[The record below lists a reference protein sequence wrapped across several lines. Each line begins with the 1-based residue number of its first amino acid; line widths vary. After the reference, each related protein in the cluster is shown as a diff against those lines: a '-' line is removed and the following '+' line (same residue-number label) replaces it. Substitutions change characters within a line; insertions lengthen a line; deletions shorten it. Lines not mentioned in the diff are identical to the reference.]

1 MNETMKSIVGLL
13 EDGKPELQVAAAQV
27 LGELRPRDAAATE
40 ALADGIDRSPVL
52 GRFCLDALAKI
63 GSAAALR
70 ALAEA
75 VVEHEVLSEHAAQL
89 LGEIGAPAHGV
100 LAKIYPQAI
109 GEQRARILGVLAR
122 EWGKDSLNVF
132 AEALFTPDLTESA
145 AELLEAQADSFR
157 SEHAKMLRDALP
169 KDLAEALPPACVAQV
184 FGVLAKVD
192 PNGSKTLFLKHTE
205 PEVVAPVRAAALRGL
220 CGTKL
225 TQKQTMA
232 LMDALQD
239 KAQRNVHDAIRDVL
253 ASLPELPNG
262 IAPTLKRMLASRQ
275 PEQKLFAARM
285 LRTVGGTELAKT
297 FLKMLQHEDE
307 RFRAAARESL
317 ANNKQAV
324 EPLLKLLQS
333 TKDAELAQ
341 TCAQTLRKLSQYL
354 TPKLLKATAEKAVK
368 LLPNNP
374 RLGDLMLDLVLQA
387 GGDKVAPMLLEKA
400 VRLRRAKKQAE
411 ALHLL
416 AKLAAGEHGGD
427 EPHYQI
433 ALTKLLAEAEADET
447 EESPGNST
455 MGFFAVLIRNG
466 FPLFDRLKRES
477 VVKPDMLLR
486 VATHFASHVGVERRF
501 GTEILQHLAQRTKGR
516 AGDEAR
522 LALRTVGA

>member
-122 EWGKDSLNVF
+122 EWGKDSLSVF

-169 KDLAEALPPACVAQV
+169 KDFAETLPPACVAQV

-205 PEVVAPVRAAALRGL
+205 PAVVAPCEVALELNRRYPLMEKSRQYLTFLYGIFDLSTLVFRYVRAGHPGPIQITDGCALSHDRG
-220 CGTKL
+220 GGIPVGIAEDARYRDDVI
-225 TQKQTMA
+225 A
-232 LMDALQD
+232 LSPGDALVLYTD
-239 KAQRNVHDAIRDVL
+239 GVTETLNEDDEEFGLDRVLKTLSSAKGCGISQRL
-253 ASLPELPNG
+253 E
-262 IAPTLKRMLASRQ
+262 
-275 PEQKLFAARM
+275 
-285 LRTVGGTELAKT
+285 
-297 FLKMLQHEDE
+297 
-307 RFRAAARESL
+307 
-317 ANNKQAV
+317 
-324 EPLLKLLQS
+324 
-333 TKDAELAQ
+333 
-341 TCAQTLRKLSQYL
+341 TLRK
-354 TPKLLKATAEKAVK
+354 
-368 LLPNNP
+368 
-374 RLGDLMLDLVLQA
+374 RLEEFGK
-387 GGDKVAPMLLEKA
+387 GR
-400 VRLRRAKKQAE
+400 RLRDDVTMVGFG
-411 ALHLL
+411 LL
-416 AKLAAGEHGGD
+416 
-427 EPHYQI
+427 
-433 ALTKLLAEAEADET
+433 
-447 EESPGNST
+447 
-455 MGFFAVLIRNG
+455 
-466 FPLFDRLKRES
+466 
-477 VVKPDMLLR
+477 
-486 VATHFASHVGVERRF
+486 
-501 GTEILQHLAQRTKGR
+501 
-516 AGDEAR
+516 
-522 LALRTVGA
+522 